1 MSTIERWE
9 RRFSRERA
17 ARRKAEDLLEQ
28 RSRDLYTVNQDLEKA
43 KSSLEERVRERT
55 DALQKAIASLHDEA
69 EKRLRIQK
77 QLRKARDSAI
87 ELSELKTEFIARM
100 SHEIRTPLNAI
111 LGLTNLLL
119 DSPLDEKQKKHLET
133 VRSSGQILLRII
145 SDILDMSKIDADRL
159 DLEFAPVNLSTLLEQ
174 SFSLVVLDAQEK
186 GLEIVQRRPA
196 LLPENLVLDG
206 GRLQQIITNLLS
218 NAVKYSNQGTITV
231 SLEVAALDANAVPD
245 DFARQHP
252 EAERRWQ
259 QVTVCVSDEGPG
271 IAPDDLDRLFEP
283 FERLGDR
290 SDANFES
297 SSGLGLAICKRLS
310 RILGGDITVVSAL
323 GRGSTFTV
331 RIPCWLG
338 EQADLTGSDSQE
350 LETTN
355 ISALHQSTDHLLGSA
370 ADSDRLQT
378 YLNMAQDKPLSVLL
392 ADDYDVNRMV
402 LSSQLETLGYRADT
416 VANGEE
422 VLRALHA
429 RTYDIVLMDIRMPVI
444 DGVEATHRIRKRV
457 DGPQPFI
464 VAVTASALKGDRD
477 RYLAAGMDA
486 YISKPVDL
494 LKLAETLD
502 DAFESRYAGK
512 GAPWDGD
519 LVDIN
524 PVDIRLDEL
533 RARVGPGLEGLLA
546 KVIPVYLRE
555 LPGRLQKLD
564 AALSKNDTAA
574 FAQYCHGLKGTSQS
588 IGATELAS
596 LCSDYEL
603 AAYDSDLPNRQ
614 QFEEFKDLAERTG
627 IALRRILRE
636 QAAAG

>member
-1 MSTIERWE
+1 MSSIERWE
-9 RRFSRERA
+9 KRFNRERA
-17 ARRKAEDLLEQ
+17 ARRQAEDLLEQ
-28 RSRDLYTVNQDLEKA
+28 RSRDLYALNQDLEKA
-43 KSSLEERVRERT
+43 KTSLEQRVRERT
-55 DALQKAIASLHDEA
+55 EALEKAIASLHDEA
-69 EKRLRIQK
+69 EKRLQVQK
-77 QLRKARDSAI
+77 QLLESRDSAI
-87 ELSELKTEFIARM
+87 ELAELKTQFIARM

-119 DSPLDEKQKKHLET
+119 DSPLEEQQKQKLET

-145 SDILDMSKIDADRL
+145 SDILDMSKIDADKL
-159 DLEFAPVNLSTLLEQ
+159 DLEFGPVNLSTLLEQ
-174 SFSLVVLDAQEK
+174 SFSLVVLDAQAK
-186 GLEIVQRRPA
+186 GLEIVQRSPA
-196 LLPENLVLDG
+196 HLPENLVLDG

-218 NAVKYSNQGTITV
+218 NAVKYSEKGTITV
-231 SLEVAALDANAVPD
+231 SLEVAALDADAVPD
-245 DFARQHP
+245 DFAREHP
-252 EAERRWQ
+252 EAERLWQ
-259 QVTVCVSDEGPG
+259 QVTVCVADEGPG
-271 IAPDDLDRLFEP
+271 IAPGDLDRLFEP
-283 FERLGDR
+283 FERLGNR
-290 SDANFES
+290 TDANFES

-310 RILGGDITVVSAL
+310 KILGGDITVHSTL
-323 GRGSTFTV
+323 GKGTAFTV

-338 EQADLTGSDSQE
+338 DEADQPGSDAQA

-355 ISALHQSTDHLLGSA
+355 ISALHQSTDHLVGSA
-370 ADSDRLQT
+370 ADSVRMRN
-378 YLNMAQDKPLSVLL
+378 YLNMAQDRPLSVLL

-402 LSSQLETLGYRADT
+402 LSSQLETLGYRADN

-429 RTYDIVLMDIRMPVI
+429 RAYDVVLMDIRMPVI
-444 DGVEATHRIRKRV
+444 DGVEATQRIRQRV
-457 DGPQPFI
+457 DGPQPFV

-477 RYLAAGMDA
+477 RYLEAGMDA

-494 LKLAETLD
+494 LKLGETLD
-502 DAFESRYAGK
+502 AAFQSRHG
-512 GAPWDGD
+512 GGSAPWDGD

-524 PVDIRLDEL
+524 PVDIELDEL

-564 AALSKNDTAA
+564 AALTKSDTAA

-603 AAYDSDLPNRQ
+603 AAYDGGLPNRQ
-614 QFEEFKDLAERTG
+614 QFDEFKDLSERTG
-627 IALRRILRE
+627 VALRRILGE